1 MQPKTILTLCASLA
15 FSVTLTNTA
24 AAANWK
30 DVLNAV
36 NNNVNGQANNAGQ
49 ALQQGQ
55 QTINNTAQAVQA
67 NGLAELLMQR
77 TGVTGAQALGGAG
90 ALFQVAKNKMQPDA
104 FSQLEQSVPGMREM
118 LGAAPVLSKPT
129 GLAGR
134 LSSIAEASGAGGTAG
149 NLISVVSAFQQ
160 QGMSPVMVQQFVP
173 VVIEYVRAN
182 GNDALVN
189 TLSAALI
196 GR

>member
-15 FSVTLTNTA
+15 FSVALAKNVD
-24 AAANWK
+24 AANWK
-30 DVLNAV
+30 DVLKEV
-36 NNNVNGQANNAGQ
+36 NSNVNGQANNAGQ
-49 ALQQGQ
+49 ALQQ
-55 QTINNTAQAVQA
+55 AVSADQAVQA
-67 NGLAELLMQR
+67 NSLAELLMQR
-77 TGVTGAQALGGAG
+77 TGVTGAQAQGGAG
-90 ALFQVAKNKMQPDA
+90 ALFQIAKNKMQPDA
-104 FSQLEQSVPGMREM
+104 FSQLEQSVPGMQEM
-118 LGAAPVLSKPT
+118 LGAAPVLSQPG

-134 LSSIAEASGAGGTAG
+134 LSSIAGASGVGGTAG

-160 QGMSPVMVQQFVP
+160 QGMSPAMVQQFIP
-173 VVIEYVRAN
+173 VVIDYVKAH

>member
-1 MQPKTILTLCASLA
+1 MQQKTILTLCASLA
-15 FSVTLTNTA
+15 VSVALVNNA
-24 AAANWK
+24 DAANWK

-36 NNNVNGQANNAGQ
+36 NTNVNGPANNANQ

-55 QTINNTAQAVQA
+55 QAVNAAQAVQA
-67 NGLAELLMQR
+67 GSLAELLMQR
-77 TGVTGAQALGGAG
+77 TGVTQAQAQGGAG
-90 ALFQVAKNKMQPDA
+90 ALFQIAKSKMQADA
-104 FSQLEQSVPGMREM
+104 FGQLEQAVPGMQGM
-118 LGAAPVLSKPT
+118 LGAVPALSQQSG

-134 LSSIAEASGAGGTAG
+134 LSSIAGASGGTAG
-149 NLISVVSAFQQ
+149 NLVTLVSAFQQ
-160 QGMSPVMVQQFVP
+160 QGMSPAMVQQFIP
-173 VVIEYVRAN
+173 VVIDYVKAR